1 MNALLAAILGDYM
14 RTLYQDRIFKLKN
27 GSDTARWAA
36 DEIERLIED
45 LARCRHQAS
54 YSVGD
59 SEALKVQLEKV
70 REIANESLSKV

>member
-1 MNALLAAILGDYM
+1 M
-14 RTLYQDRIFKLKN
+14 RTIYQDRMFKLKN

-36 DEIERLIED
+36 DEIERLLED

-54 YSVGD
+54 YSIGD
-59 SEALKVQLEKV
+59 NEALKAQLEKV

>member
-1 MNALLAAILGDYM
+1 M
-14 RTLYQDRIFKLKN
+14 RTIYQDRIFKLKN

-45 LARCRHQAS
+45 LERCRHQAS

-59 SEALKVQLEKV
+59 SEVLKVHLEKV

>member
-1 MNALLAAILGDYM
+1 M
-14 RTLYQDRIFKLKN
+14 RTTYQDRIFKLKN

-45 LARCRHQAS
+45 LERCRHQAS

-59 SEALKVQLEKV
+59 NETLKAHLEKV

>member
-1 MNALLAAILGDYM
+1 M
-14 RTLYQDRIFKLKN
+14 RTTYQDRIFKLKN

-36 DEIERLIED
+36 AEIERLIED
-45 LARCRHQAS
+45 LTRCRHQAS

-59 SEALKVQLEKV
+59 NEALKVQLEKV